1 MTQTELLS
9 ILRLAR
15 LTLDDKQATTAPLK
29 KRLDA
34 AIAKI
39 EAPYIWK
46 THRSGLVRLDD
57 PRVPDATTVVITR
70 VGGWW
75 NWAIEHDGIDG
86 RSTTVEAAQNA
97 ALAALG
103 IE

>member
-9 ILRLAR
+9 LLRLAR
-15 LTLDDKQATTAPLK
+15 LTLDDKQATTGPLK

-34 AIAKI
+34 AIAKL
-39 EAPYIWK
+39 EAPYAWK
-46 THRSGLVRLDD
+46 THRSGIVRLDD
-57 PRVPDATTVVITR
+57 PRVPASTTVVITR

-75 NWAIEHDGIDG
+75 NWAIEHDGIGG